1 MRNSSQVQTNLSSN
15 VHTYNNYVLKLQL
28 LKTNNSSIFF
38 ILVGSGSISTVLPP
52 SDYYNTSY
60 QQYSSY
66 GYGYPSGMGSGSLL
80 SK

>member
-1 MRNSSQVQTNLSSN
+1 MRNSSQVQTNLSSKK
-15 VHTYNNYVLKLQL
+15 HIYNNYFEITIA
-28 LKTNNSSIFF
+28 KTKNSSFLF

>member
-1 MRNSSQVQTNLSSN
+1 MCINA
-15 VHTYNNYVLKLQL
+15 Y
-28 LKTNNSSIFF
+28 IFSY
-38 ILVGSGSISTVLPP
+38 ISVGGGSISTVLPP